1 MRIVGTSTAPIA
13 AVLAAAVLGVG
24 AAGLIACG
32 DDDPVTTTVTEQATS
47 PTTTG
52 SATSTTS
59 TTTGSTTTGSTTTES
74 EDVSGHCDEAE
85 HADDPECAGGIEA
98 GDDSS
103 GPGSGGIEAGDD
115 SSGSGSSGS
124 GGSGP
129 G

>member
-13 AVLAAAVLGVG
+13 AVLAAVLGVG

-74 EDVSGHCDEAE
+74 EDVSGRCDEAE